1 MARQLALAVVL
12 VVAGSPLVACT
23 ATDDDDWY
31 PCGEGPD
38 TEMISFVSFSAA
50 DLTCTRTEG
59 LLTHSSACVHSPPQ
73 GNIMTRP
80 IACDGPCVTL
90 DETACASNAQCFV
103 ARDFTA
109 FYTGAPA
116 GFLGCFPKTPFVS
129 RAGCEER
136 NATTCAF
143 DGSCAGLY
151 DRAPPPHVR
160 RMHRRHGDRR
170 LVHRGGDV
178 HGATTDVPGRSHT
191 RRRGGLL
198 HGRLHPERSLRAVTA
213 RIASLLPVCGGETRK
228 RPRRRL
234 ALCGRCRIGHC
245 SSRLAMRRRAADGR
259 A

>member
-129 RAGCEER
+129 RAGCEEG

-151 DRAPPPHVR
+151 DRSPSPTFVECIGDTVIAGSCTEVATCTEQPPTCPADRTPGVAAGCYTGACIPNDLCAP
-160 RMHRRHGDRR
+160 
-170 LVHRGGDV
+170 
-178 HGATTDVPGRSHT
+178 
-191 RRRGGLL
+191 
-198 HGRLHPERSLRAVTA
+198 
-213 RIASLLPVCGGETRK
+213 
-228 RPRRRL
+228 
-234 ALCGRCRIGHC
+234 
-245 SSRLAMRRRAADGR
+245 
-259 A
+259 